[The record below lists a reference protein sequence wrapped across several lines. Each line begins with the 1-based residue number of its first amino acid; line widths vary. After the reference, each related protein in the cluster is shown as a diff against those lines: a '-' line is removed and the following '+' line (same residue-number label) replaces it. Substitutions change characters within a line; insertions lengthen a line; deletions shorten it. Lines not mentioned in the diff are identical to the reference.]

1 MTAPI
6 PSANSPQR
14 TRGTQRLAVADINR
28 VSGAIIDCSMTV
40 HTYLGPGL
48 LESAY
53 HACLLQELHSR
64 GLSVESHVSLPIV
77 YKQVSIDVGYRLDL
91 VVEDEIIVE
100 LKSVE
105 RNHPVHEAQLLSY
118 LKLSKRRVGLLINF
132 NVVHL
137 KDGITRLV
145 NGL

>member
-6 PSANSPQR
+6 PTATSPQR
-14 TRGTQRLAVADINR
+14 TQGTQRLAVADINR
-28 VSGAIIDCSMTV
+28 VSGVIIDCSMTV
-40 HTYLGPGL
+40 HTHLGPGR

-53 HACLLQELHSR
+53 HACLLHELRSS
-64 GLSVESHVSLPIV
+64 GLLVDSHVALPIV
-77 YKQVSIDVGYRLDL
+77 YKHVSIDVGYRIDL

-105 RNHPVHEAQLLSY
+105 RVHPIHEAQLLSY

-137 KDGITRLV
+137 KDGLTRLV
-145 NGL
+145 N

>member
-1 MTAPI
+1 MTEPM
-6 PSANSPQR
+6 PTANSPQR
-14 TRGTQRLAVADINR
+14 TQGTQRLAVADINR
-28 VSGAIIDCSMTV
+28 VSAVIIDCSMTV
-40 HTYLGPGL
+40 HTHLGPGL

-53 HACLLQELHSR
+53 HACLLHELRSR
-64 GLSVESHVSLPIV
+64 GLRVDSHVSLPIV
-77 YKQVSIDVGYRLDL
+77 YKDVSIDVGYRLDL

-105 RNHPVHEAQLLSY
+105 RVHPVHEAQLLSY
-118 LKLSKRRVGLLINF
+118 LKLSKRRLGLLINF
-132 NVVHL
+132 NVLHL